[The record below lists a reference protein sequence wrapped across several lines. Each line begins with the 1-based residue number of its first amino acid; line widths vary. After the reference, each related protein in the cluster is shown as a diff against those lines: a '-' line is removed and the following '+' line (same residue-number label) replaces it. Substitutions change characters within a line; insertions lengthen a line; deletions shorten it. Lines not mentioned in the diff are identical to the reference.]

1 MFNDGKAVAQLH
13 IMAMDEKERAFFDK
27 LESAFIDRNPSEDA
41 VHAVFEA
48 AACMYTIL
56 RKVPE
61 DVRIQAAKESSEEC
75 KRQIRQEQD
84 LWKFEVFD
92 KFMQTL

>member
-1 MFNDGKAVAQLH
+1 MFNDGKAMAQLH
-13 IMAMDEKERAFFDK
+13 VAAMDEKERAFFGR
-27 LESAFIDRNPSEDA
+27 LENAFINKNPSKDD

-61 DVRIQAAKESSEEC
+61 EVRIKAEKESNEEC